1 MAVRLTPA
9 VKKYLEHVLATARVY
24 VRLSVAPTDIEGE
37 MSYAITWTD
46 KIFPKIESGR
56 TACDGNV
63 IVIERKY
70 EHFFNNILLG
80 LDESEPMKVFIV
92 ENPNVISLENG
103 KFRAR
108 E

>member
-1 MAVRLTPA
+1 M
-9 VKKYLEHVLATARVY
+9 KKYLEHVLATQRVY
-24 VRLSVAPTDIEGE
+24 VRLSVIPTDIEGE
-37 MSYAITWTD
+37 MSYSITWTD

-70 EHFFNNILLG
+70 EHIFDNVLLG
-80 LDESEPMKVFIV
+80 LDEHEPTKVFIV
-92 ENPNVISLENG
+92 ENPNVRDCENG